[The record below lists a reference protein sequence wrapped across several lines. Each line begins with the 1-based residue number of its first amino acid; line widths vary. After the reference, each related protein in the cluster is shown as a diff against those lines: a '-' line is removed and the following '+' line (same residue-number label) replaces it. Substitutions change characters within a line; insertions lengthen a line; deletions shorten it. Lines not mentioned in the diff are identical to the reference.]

1 MRISDWS
8 SDVCSSDLIDILD
21 KSRAIRQAGQTVGH
35 QLAAQILFRLPLA
48 RSINDRQEQA
58 SDSVRM
64 VGQPS
69 QGAVKNFSS
78 KRMIAASFKFLARA
92 TGLSKPHN
100 VLMAPVRIAFTA
112 DTLLR
117 FGLDTFR
124 QTGLYKIW
132 RA

>member
-8 SDVCSSDLIDILD
+8 SDVCSSD
-21 KSRAIRQAGQTVGH
+21 
-35 QLAAQILFRLPLA
+35 LA

-69 QGAVKNFSS
+69 QGAVQKFSA

-92 TGLSKPHN
+92 IGMGEPHN
-100 VLMAPVRIAFTA
+100 ILMAPVRIAFAA
-112 DTLLR
+112 DPLLR
-117 FGLDTFR
+117 FGLETF
-124 QTGLYKIW
+124 GKNGIEIG
-132 RA
+132 RAHV

>member
-8 SDVCSSDLIDILD
+8 SDVCSSD
-21 KSRAIRQAGQTVGH
+21 
-35 QLAAQILFRLPLA
+35 LA

-69 QGAVKNFSS
+69 QGAVQKFSA

-92 TGLSKPHN
+92 TGMGKPHN

-112 DTLLR
+112 DPLLR
-117 FGLDTFR
+117 FGDRKSTRLNSSH
-124 QTGLYKIW
+124 
-132 RA
+132 